1 MECLLCNKRISF
13 QLSLK
18 DIFSFRE
25 IIMPVLCAKC
35 KESFVR
41 RDDHG
46 CAGCGKEN
54 INKNGFLC
62 ADCQTW
68 EKLYGWHLHH
78 RGLYRYNE
86 AMKEYMQR
94 YKFNGDY
101 RLRMVFQ
108 REFSK
113 VVNEQKTDLIVP
125 IPVTSTTMQTRGFN
139 QVIGLLREV
148 SYQPI
153 LRTKASSKVAQS
165 SKTKEER
172 LTTKQPFILESPE
185 KVINKRILLVDDV
198 YTTGRTLY
206 HAAVLFKQA
215 GCKEIGSVSLAR

>member
-1 MECLLCNKRISF
+1 MLIKMVSYAQTVKL
-13 QLSLK
+13 
-18 DIFSFRE
+18 
-25 IIMPVLCAKC
+25 
-35 KESFVR
+35 
-41 RDDHG
+41 G
-46 CAGCGKEN
+46 GK
-54 INKNGFLC
+54 I
-62 ADCQTW
+62 
-68 EKLYGWHLHH
+68 YGWNLHH

-198 YTTGRTLY
+198 YTTGWTLY

>member
-13 QLSLK
+13 QLTLQ

-25 IIMPVLCAKC
+25 ILTPVVCTKC

-41 RDDHG
+41 WNDHG
-46 CAGCGKEN
+46 CAGCGKSN
-54 INKNGFLC
+54 TGKNSSLC
-62 ADCQTW
+62 VDCQTW
-68 EKLYGWHLHH
+68 KKLYGWNLHH

-139 QVIGLLREV
+139 Q
-148 SYQPI
+148 S
-153 LRTKASSKVAQS
+153 
-165 SKTKEER
+165 
-172 LTTKQPFILESPE
+172 
-185 KVINKRILLVDDV
+185 RIV
-198 YTTGRTLY
+198 GMSFCEPR
-206 HAAVLFKQA
+206 
-215 GCKEIGSVSLAR
+215 GWS

>member
-1 MECLLCNKRISF
+1 MECLLCNKGISF
-13 QLSLK
+13 QLTLK
-18 DIFSFRE
+18 DIFIFRE
-25 IIMPVLCAKC
+25 IITPVVCTKC

-41 RDDHG
+41 WDDHG

-54 INKNGFLC
+54 VNKNGFLC

-68 EKLYGWHLHH
+68 KKLYGWYLHH

-101 RLRMVFQ
+101 RLCVVFQ
-108 REFSK
+108 RELSK
-113 VVNEQKTDLIVP
+113 VVNEQKADLIVP

-148 SYQPI
+148 PYQSI
-153 LRTKASSKVAQS
+153 LRTKISSKVAQS

-172 LTTKQPFILESPE
+172 LATKQPFILDAPE
-185 KVINKRILLVDDV
+185 KVINKKVLLVDDV

-206 HAAVLFKQA
+206 HAANLFKQA
-215 GCKEIGSVSLAR
+215 GCKEISSVSLAR

>member
-1 MECLLCNKRISF
+1 MNCLLCNKKITF
-13 QLSLK
+13 QLTLK
-18 DIFSFRE
+18 EIFSFRE
-25 IIMPVLCAKC
+25 IITPVICTQC
-35 KESFVR
+35 KERFVCWGDR
-41 RDDHG
+41 G
-46 CAGCGKEN
+46 CTGCGKEN
-54 INKNGFLC
+54 INKNNFLC
-62 ADCQTW
+62 SDCQTW
-68 EKLYGWHLHH
+68 EKIYGWNLHH

>member
-13 QLSLK
+13 QLSFERYFLA
-18 DIFSFRE
+18 FRE
-25 IIMPVLCAKC
+25 IIMPV
-35 KESFVR
+35 
-41 RDDHG
+41 
-46 CAGCGKEN
+46 
-54 INKNGFLC
+54 LC

-101 RLRMVFQ
+101 RLREVFQ
-108 REFSK
+108 RELSK
-113 VVNEQKTDLIVP
+113 VVNEQKADLIVP

-148 SYQPI
+148 PYQSI
-153 LRTKASSKVAQS
+153 LRTRVSSKVAQS

-172 LTTKQPFILESPE
+172 LTTKQPFILKSPE
-185 KVINKRILLVDDV
+185 EVINKRILLVDDV
-198 YTTGRTLY
+198 YTTGRTCTMQQY
-206 HAAVLFKQA
+206 F
-215 GCKEIGSVSLAR
+215 

>member
-1 MECLLCNKRISF
+1 MECLLCNKGISF
-13 QLSLK
+13 QLTLK

-25 IIMPVLCAKC
+25 IITPVVCTKC
-35 KESFVR
+35 EESFVR
-41 RDDHG
+41 WDDHG

-54 INKNGFLC
+54 VNKNGFLC

-68 EKLYGWHLHH
+68 KKLYGWYLHH

-101 RLRMVFQ
+101 RLCVVFQ
-108 REFSK
+108 RELSK
-113 VVNEQKTDLIVP
+113 VVNEQKADLIVP

-148 SYQPI
+148 PYQSI
-153 LRTKASSKVAQS
+153 LRTKISSKVAQS

-172 LTTKQPFILESPE
+172 LATKQPFILDAPE
-185 KVINKRILLVDDV
+185 KVINKKVLLVDDV

-206 HAAVLFKQA
+206 HAANLFKQA